1 MIAIAIISK
10 NGDEIIGYI
19 FDTETDGY
27 SEKTEVLVGIT
38 TDGQIKGVELGIN
51 TRKNQYLAST
61 FDTGLKKQFENIKAQ
76 EVELVSEARK
86 KKMIYKLYLVLRYHQ
101 NQ

>member
-1 MIAIAIISK
+1 MNYIKDSINLATGTIEEKRI
-10 NGDEIIGYI
+10 EI
-19 FDTETDGY
+19 
-27 SEKTEVLVGIT
+27 
-38 TDGQIKGVELGIN
+38 
-51 TRKNQYLAST
+51 
-61 FDTGLKKQFENIKAQ
+61 KKQFENIKAQ